1 MFVWTKIGRGI
12 ENCCRNRWGNLYL
25 YFLEIGCNS
34 ICIIDLREMDA
45 AVLVTG
51 PNFKSKFNKT
61 ARTCHT
67 ATCISNGCYLPG
79 HDKLLLDTSPMW
91 YLDVVPR
98 CGTSMWYPDV
108 VPRCGTQMWYL
119 DVVPRCGILMLY
131 YLSPQRKHD
140 VVLAGRFLFF
150 VDFVIQWRPQ
160 DFLLWVQVQTKR
172 LVYSPRVYLSSVST
186 FVQDQRLL

>member
-108 VPRCGTQMWYL
+108 VPRCGTPMWYP
-119 DVVPRCGILMLY
+119 DAILSISATQAWCCACRSISFLCRLCYTMAPAGFFAVGA
-131 YLSPQRKHD
+131 SPNQEASLQSQG
-140 VVLAGRFLFF
+140 V
-150 VDFVIQWRPQ
+150 
-160 DFLLWVQVQTKR
+160 
-172 LVYSPRVYLSSVST
+172 SV
-186 FVQDQRLL
+186 